1 MTKAVR
7 ESGDTELMAAILD
20 YGNSAVSEKDKA
32 RVKAKKQERETDV
45 INFVFDAEKL
55 ETLKGKRFVVT
66 GRLKTFASRDE
77 LKECLTTSGAALT
90 ETLAEGVDYLIT
102 NAPDSDT
109 AKNRKAMEL
118 GIERITEDQFNE
130 MIGRTVRK

>member
-1 MTKAVR
+1 MDRSA
-7 ESGDTELMAAILD
+7 SGLSVTVM
-20 YGNSAVSEKDKA
+20 
-32 RVKAKKQERETDV
+32 
-45 INFVFDAEKL
+45 
-55 ETLKGKRFVVT
+55 VVP
-66 GRLKTFASRDE
+66 
-77 LKECLTTSGAALT
+77 LT